1 MIKKRAVAVLN
12 VIILAVIIAGVGS
25 YMRQMKQKEKQEF
38 PKISQQKNEQEQ
50 QVKKHKKQKE
60 TEEKIEVTKLD
71 FKRLSKNKIKII
83 WKLQGENRPDS
94 FIIKRRTPGENTWK
108 MLGTIK
114 LDGTEQVDHSKTYAY
129 TDELENSDP
138 QQFIY
143 RIDVKIPGKSDAKSE
158 EHLRTSVIQG
168 AQIMASNI
176 IICVDPGHYARKN
189 EVYENGA
196 VVYCEGDFTLQLAK
210 KLRHKL
216 KEKYGVTTYLTRT
229 TRNICIR
236 GFENMALD
244 ASRISLRGEAA
255 KGMNLFVSLHTN
267 ANLEH
272 ANGTDTNDQ
281 PEDITKPII
290 IVNAIA
296 CEKKEALKIANAI
309 GINLAEENWK
319 TGLGKHEKFHTVS
332 GKDDILNWTDAYNDS
347 VDKEGTVCVRW
358 ENNRDYYG
366 VLRGASSVSV
376 PGMIIEHGFHTVKKM
391 RTLAASGTLDEVW
404 ADADARGIAKGMKL
418 KED

>member
-196 VVYCEGDFTLQLAK
+196 VVY
-210 KLRHKL
+210 
-216 KEKYGVTTYLTRT
+216 
-229 TRNICIR
+229 
-236 GFENMALD
+236 
-244 ASRISLRGEAA
+244 
-255 KGMNLFVSLHTN
+255 
-267 ANLEH
+267 
-272 ANGTDTNDQ
+272 
-281 PEDITKPII
+281 
-290 IVNAIA
+290 
-296 CEKKEALKIANAI
+296 
-309 GINLAEENWK
+309 
-319 TGLGKHEKFHTVS
+319 
-332 GKDDILNWTDAYNDS
+332 
-347 VDKEGTVCVRW
+347 
-358 ENNRDYYG
+358 
-366 VLRGASSVSV
+366 
-376 PGMIIEHGFHTVKKM
+376 
-391 RTLAASGTLDEVW
+391 
-404 ADADARGIAKGMKL
+404 
-418 KED
+418 